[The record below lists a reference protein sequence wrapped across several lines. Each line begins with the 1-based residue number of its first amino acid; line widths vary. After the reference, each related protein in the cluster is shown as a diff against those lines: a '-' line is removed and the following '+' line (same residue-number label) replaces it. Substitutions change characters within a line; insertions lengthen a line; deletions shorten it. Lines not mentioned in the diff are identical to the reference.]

1 MVNRD
6 LRRRRD
12 AANTRNRAEWKAI
25 KNRKDWGAYRDV
37 RLQRLRTSLG
47 RLMATG
53 KPPEKLNVKVTG
65 TVKGDG
71 FRIENVLYESRPGD
85 WVPGNLYIPAKPRKS
100 MPGILIT
107 HAHHR
112 PKHQSELQDMGM
124 TWARAGCLV
133 LVIDQVG
140 YGERRAHPFNGKSD
154 YSKDYRWW
162 RQDYYYRFDT
172 NAQLHL
178 VGESLMGWLVWDLMR
193 GVDLL
198 QSWAVSPAARDAR
211 GSLVRV
217 LWGGTERK
225 GTARL
230 QRADWKGSLSVSA
243 GSMELLE
250 SVNFQAVDDEARTV
264 TPTRIEWSN
273 QSAGNAAGIV
283 VRVVGD
289 DTTRLRFETAAK
301 QIEFGLSE
309 VCHDVLTFDA
319 GGLNRFV
326 RIGPPPDNDGPRE
339 FEATLSD
346 TEPAAGCTPYWIRVT
361 QVDQAMAWSSP
372 VFVSRKH

>member
-1 MVNRD
+1 MLL
-6 LRRRRD
+6 LRVERIRLWFEVD
-12 AANTRNRAEWKAI
+12 GHPMGAECDT
-25 KNRKDWGAYRDV
+25 NGA
-37 RLQRLRTSLG
+37 
-47 RLMATG
+47 
-53 KPPEKLNVKVTG
+53 PEIR
-65 TVKGDG
+65 
-71 FRIENVLYESRPGD
+71 FRI
-85 WVPGNLYIPAKPRKS
+85 
-100 MPGILIT
+100 
-107 HAHHR
+107 
-112 PKHQSELQDMGM
+112 
-124 TWARAGCLV
+124 
-133 LVIDQVG
+133 VG
-140 YGERRAHPFNGKSD
+140 TSAIERI
-154 YSKDYRWW
+154 
-162 RQDYYYRFDT
+162 
-172 NAQLHL
+172 
-178 VGESLMGWLVWDLMR
+178 DLMR

-198 QSWAVSPAARDAR
+198 QSWAVSPKASDAR

-250 SVNFQAVDDEARTV
+250 SVNFQAVDDEAGTV

-273 QSAGNAAGIV
+273 QSAGNAAGII

-326 RIGPPPDNDGPRE
+326 RIGPPPDKNGPRE
-339 FEATLSD
+339 FAATLSD
-346 TEPAAGCTPYWIRVT
+346 TEPTAGCTPYWIRVT

-372 VFVSRKH
+372 VFVTRS